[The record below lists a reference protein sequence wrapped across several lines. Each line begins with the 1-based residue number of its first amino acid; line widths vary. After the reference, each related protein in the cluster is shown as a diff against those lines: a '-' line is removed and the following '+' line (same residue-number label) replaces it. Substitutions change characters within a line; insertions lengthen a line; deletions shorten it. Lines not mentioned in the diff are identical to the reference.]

1 MVISFLKKIL
11 GGVWPIIPSYD
22 LNIYNAMAWQMNS
35 EAWNLRSPSH
45 LVLAKTSFFV
55 RFWISI

>member
-35 EAWNLRSPSH
+35 EAWNLRSPSQ
-45 LVLAKTSFFV
+45 AKTSFFV